1 MEQDA
6 QLLDNNVT
14 APQCEHDA
22 QEVNAIRLVRIQDE
36 SGDGRKT
43 ISKEEFQFRNIIL
56 LFMRCCKN
64 NIVLRLRSSCQS
76 SIKIHKLNSRINNT
90 RAQKTGYEGER
101 NGNGVVGN

>member
-56 LFMRCCKN
+56 LFVAR
-64 NIVLRLRSSCQS
+64 IISCYGSGPRVSHQS
-76 SIKIHKLNSRINNT
+76 KYTNST
-90 RAQKTGYEGER
+90 HG
-101 NGNGVVGN
+101 